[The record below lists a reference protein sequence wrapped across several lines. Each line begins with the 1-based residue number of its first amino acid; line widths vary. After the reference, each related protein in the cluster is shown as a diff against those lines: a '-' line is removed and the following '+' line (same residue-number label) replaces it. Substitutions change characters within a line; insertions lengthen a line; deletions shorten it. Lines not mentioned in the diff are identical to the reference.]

1 MEITID
7 VEDIPDDIYNLLQKR
22 AKENRRSIN
31 DEILAILE
39 KATRS
44 YREEIQQSAGKKV
57 MNPKGERNVK
67 FTSKNKNREKA
78 FIFNKKL

>member
-22 AKENRRSIN
+22 AKENRRSLN

-39 KATRS
+39 KATKS
-44 YREEIQQSAGKKV
+44 YREKIQQSAGEKS
-57 MNPKGERNVK
+57 MNSIGEKNVK
-67 FTSKNKNREKA
+67 LTS
-78 FIFNKKL
+78 

>member
-31 DEILAILE
+31 DEILAIFE
-39 KATRS
+39 RATKS
-44 YREEIQQSAGKKV
+44 YREEIQQS
-57 MNPKGERNVK
+57 
-67 FTSKNKNREKA
+67 
-78 FIFNKKL
+78 